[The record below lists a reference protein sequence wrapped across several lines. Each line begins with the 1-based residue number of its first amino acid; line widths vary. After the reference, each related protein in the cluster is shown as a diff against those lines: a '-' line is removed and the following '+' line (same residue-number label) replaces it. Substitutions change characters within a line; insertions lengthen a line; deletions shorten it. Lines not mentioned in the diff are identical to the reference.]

1 VQPDRWDQLFEDL
14 EARAGEY
21 EAADFD
27 AEVAERARGGVGQ
40 VRLVDRLRGAIAHP
54 VEVRVVHGVVL
65 RGRLDAVGADWLLL
79 AEEPG
84 RAALVPLTA
93 VLSVAG
99 LGAQSAAP
107 GSEGRVGARLD
118 LRYALRGLARERNQ
132 VQVVLADGSTVAGT
146 IDRVGADF
154 VEIAEHAQGE
164 PRRAA
169 AVRRVRTVPL
179 AGLAAVRSW

>member
-54 VEVRVVHGVVL
+54 VEVRVMHGVVL
-65 RGRLDAVGADWLLL
+65 RGRLDAIGADWLLL
-79 AEEPG
+79 AEEAG

-179 AGLAAVRSW
+179 GGLAAVRSW